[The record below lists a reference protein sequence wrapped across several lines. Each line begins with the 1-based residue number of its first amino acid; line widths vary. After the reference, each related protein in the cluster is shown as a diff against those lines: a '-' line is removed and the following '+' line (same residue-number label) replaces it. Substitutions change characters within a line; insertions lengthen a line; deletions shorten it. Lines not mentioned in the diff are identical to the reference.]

1 MTAITTVPAAR
12 RASLEARLLA
22 FLVDSVVLLSFT
34 LVFWA
39 VAGLQLLIASDFGK
53 KTDPPEWSYYA
64 VLAIVMAVI
73 PLWLAFNVALCRWR
87 GQTVGKYVADIRVVR
102 EDGRPLGLWRS
113 LARFLLLHPLLFHI
127 FLVPNWLLTTAIVT
141 SLTVSA
147 AVLVVTLTITFLSVF
162 AIFLATGSVL
172 LDGRHRALH
181 DRVAGTTVVPAG
193 SPERSP
199 QPAA

>member
-1 MTAITTVPAAR
+1 VTAIATVPTAR
-12 RASLEARLLA
+12 RAHLEARLVA
-22 FLVDSVVLLSFT
+22 FVVDSVVLLSFI

-39 VAGLQLLIASDFGK
+39 VAGLQLLIASDFGDK
-53 KTDPPEWSYYA
+53 DPPGSSYYA
-64 VLAIVMAVI
+64 VLAIAMAVI
-73 PLWLAFNVALCRWR
+73 PLWLAFNVVLCRWR
-87 GQTVGKYVADIRVVR
+87 GQTVGKYVADIKIVR

-172 LDGRHRALH
+172 LDRNHRALH
-181 DRVAGTTVVPAG
+181 DRVAGTILVPAG
-193 SPERSP
+193 NPERPP